1 MLLGLITLF
10 PVIALFYDG
19 YKRDGLKGGFLNL
32 GYFTII
38 VLIAIFSIKV
48 FGIYFAL
55 VIPVLFLIM
64 LIFKFLTNS
73 KK

>member
-1 MLLGLITLF
+1 MLLGLMTLF

-19 YKRDGLKGGFLNL
+19 YKRNGLQGGFLNI
-32 GYFTII
+32 GYFSVI
-38 VLIAIFSIKV
+38 VLIAIFSIKAI
-48 FGIYFAL
+48 GIYFAL